1 MTDQGRAPADHAGP
15 LLDSDADFQLACIVS
30 GNETLQTELVAA
42 VRRGIDRFVG

>member
-1 MTDQGRAPADHAGP
+1 MTDADGSSLARRP
-15 LLDSDADFQLACIVS
+15 LLGSDADFQLACIVS